1 MRFHK
6 RVDPNITVVLK
17 HISYFMCTL
26 PFCLSIMSIFFMPK
40 KIPIH
45 FDQSGLAD
53 RYSVSAEFIIVGV
66 LFGLTALL
74 MTFAFDKI
82 NMSYNLKTF
91 GFVVWISTSLIFMAV
106 ISVFINKI
114 FEYVSPVRFDN
125 GGEISSFV
133 CALGALIMLII
144 GALKYS
150 ISPDSLK
157 ALAYCVCG
165 TVVAVSAA
173 VLNNY
178 DILLVAGMSAVLLNI
193 FTYIIGG
200 SRRSKKRKSN

>member
-74 MTFAFDKI
+74 MTFAF
-82 NMSYNLKTF
+82 
-91 GFVVWISTSLIFMAV
+91 
-106 ISVFINKI
+106 
-114 FEYVSPVRFDN
+114 
-125 GGEISSFV
+125 
-133 CALGALIMLII
+133 ALGALIMLII